1 MKKGFGNKRD
11 PDILTPL
18 SFFAYSGQGHATCH
32 NNKMNISRH
41 RHLNSTIIRSHS
53 HLGQL

>member
-18 SFFAYSGQGHATCH
+18 SFFAYSGQGHATRH
-32 NNKMNISRH
+32 NNKMNILRH
-41 RHLNSTIIRSHS
+41 RHLNSTVIRSHS